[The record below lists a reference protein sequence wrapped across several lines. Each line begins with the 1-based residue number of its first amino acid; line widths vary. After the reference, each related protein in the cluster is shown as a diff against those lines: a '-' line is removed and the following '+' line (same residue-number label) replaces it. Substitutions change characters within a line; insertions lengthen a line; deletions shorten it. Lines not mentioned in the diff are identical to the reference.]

1 MALVNAIMAV
11 RIPQNT
17 PCLNKN
23 RKDSYT
29 WEFPNDAFHH
39 AFSALHIHVYYSY
52 EKKKFFT
59 YFTYKRHKI
68 RAAVTLLHTANGSP
82 IKFPNLERH

>member
-52 EKKKFFT
+52 EKKKSF
-59 YFTYKRHKI
+59 
-68 RAAVTLLHTANGSP
+68 LHISP
-82 IKFPNLERH
+82 TNDIKSVLQ